1 MLFIMLIKRAI
12 NSYISEMLTKEALD
26 RAFKLLSGKLQLA
39 QSEPVRLVIC
49 GGSALIAMGFRQ
61 RTTNDADVV
70 AMLSETGELISP
82 DPLPPALLKASAQVA
97 RDLGLNENWLNNEPS
112 RNDGGL
118 FQMGLPHGF
127 ADRLTKQAFGPRLSI
142 YYIGRLD
149 QIYFKLYA
157 VADRRDDTHIAD
169 LRALKPTETELADAA
184 RWAMTHDVS
193 EGFRMV
199 LVELLNQMGYESAAK
214 NI

>member
-1 MLFIMLIKRAI
+1 M
-12 NSYISEMLTKEALD
+12 SEMLTKGALD
-26 RAFKLLSGKLQLA
+26 RAFGLLSRRLELM

-49 GGSALIAMGFRQ
+49 GGAALIAMGLRR

-70 AMLSETGELISP
+70 AMMSETGELVSP
-82 DPLPPALLKASAQVA
+82 DPLPKSLLEASA
-97 RDLGLNENWLNNEPS
+97 
-112 RNDGGL
+112 
-118 FQMGLPHGF
+118 PHGF
-127 ADRLTKQAFGPRLSI
+127 ADRLTKQDFDSWLTI
-142 YYIGRLD
+142 YFIGRLD
-149 QIYFKLYA
+149 QIHFKLYA

-193 EGFRMV
+193 EGFRTV
-199 LVELLNQMGYESAAK
+199 LIELLKQMGYESAAK

>member
-1 MLFIMLIKRAI
+1 M
-12 NSYISEMLTKEALD
+12 SEMLTKEALD
-26 RAFKLLSGKLQLA
+26 RAFKLLSGRLELA

-70 AMLSETGELISP
+70 AMMSENGELINP
-82 DPLPPALLKASAQVA
+82 DPLPPALLEASAQVA

-118 FQMGLPHGF
+118 FQMGLPRGF
-127 ADRLTKQAFGPRLSI
+127 VGRLTKQVFGPRLTI

-157 VADRRDDTHIAD
+157 AADQRDDTHIAD
-169 LRALKPTETELADAA
+169 LRALKPTEIELADAA

-199 LVELLNQMGYESAAK
+199 LIELLNQMGYESAAK

>member
-1 MLFIMLIKRAI
+1 MLFIMLMKRNINIKM
-12 NSYISEMLTKEALD
+12 SEMLTKEGLD
-26 RAFKLLSGKLQLA
+26 RAFKLLSGRLELVKSKPA
-39 QSEPVRLVIC
+39 QLVIC
-49 GGSALIAMGFRQ
+49 GGSALIAMGFRR

-70 AMLSETGELISP
+70 AMLSENGELISP
-82 DPLPPALLKASAQVA
+82 DPLPPVLLEASAQVA

-127 ADRLTKQAFGPRLSI
+127 VDRLTKQVFGSRLTI

-157 VADRRDDTHIAD
+157 VADQRDDTHIAD

-193 EGFRMV
+193 EGFRMG
-199 LVELLNQMGYESAAK
+199 LIELLNQMGYESAAK
-214 NI
+214 SI

>member
-1 MLFIMLIKRAI
+1 M
-12 NSYISEMLTKEALD
+12 SGVLTKEALD
-26 RAFKLLSGKLQLA
+26 RAFKLLSGRLELA

-70 AMLSETGELISP
+70 AMINEAGELVSP
-82 DPLPPALLKASAQVA
+82 DPLPPALLEASAQVA

-118 FQMGLPHGF
+118 FQLGLPHGF
-127 ADRLTKQAFGPRLSI
+127 AGRLTKQVFSSRLTI

-157 VADRRDDTHIAD
+157 VADQRDDTHIAD
-169 LRALKPTETELADAA
+169 LRALKPTETELEDAA

-199 LVELLNQMGYESAAK
+199 LIELLNQMGHESAAK

>member
-1 MLFIMLIKRAI
+1 M
-12 NSYISEMLTKEALD
+12 SEMLTKGALD
-26 RAFKLLSGKLQLA
+26 RAFGLLSRRLELM

-49 GGSALIAMGFRQ
+49 GGAALIAMGLRR

-70 AMLSETGELISP
+70 AMMSETGELVSP
-82 DPLPPALLKASAQVA
+82 DPLPKSLLEASAQVA

-127 ADRLTKQAFGPRLSI
+127 ADRLTKQDFDSWLTI
-142 YYIGRLD
+142 YFIGRLD
-149 QIYFKLYA
+149 QIHFKLYA

-193 EGFRMV
+193 EGFRTV
-199 LVELLNQMGYESAAK
+199 LIELLKQMGYESAAK